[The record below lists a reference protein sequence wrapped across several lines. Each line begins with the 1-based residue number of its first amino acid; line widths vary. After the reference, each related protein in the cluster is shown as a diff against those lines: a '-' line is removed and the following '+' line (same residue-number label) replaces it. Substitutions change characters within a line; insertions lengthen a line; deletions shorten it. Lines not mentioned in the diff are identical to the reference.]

1 MLRFVHLSDTHISP
15 DEQYRHPIISLNPLK
30 ATHALIKQLQ
40 QLPFVPDFYLHTGDI
55 AYDPDPEVYP
65 MIRDLFS
72 QLPAPMYY
80 VAGNHD
86 DRTAVQTELMLK
98 DDLIPYPFYEIE
110 LNGVQ
115 MVFVDSNSPASVYH
129 GRVSEEQLDW
139 LDTLCSAN
147 DDRPMMIAVHH
158 NVLPCGVPWLDE
170 KMNIENGEEFH
181 EIVRQARDR
190 LRGVFHGHIHQN
202 VDMLRDGVLYSACTS
217 PWGRF
222 QAYPDA
228 TSTSILDDSE
238 SLPGFSVVSITD
250 NHTYIR
256 RHTYPLEF

>member
-1 MLRFVHLSDTHISP
+1 
-15 DEQYRHPIISLNPLK
+15 
-30 ATHALIKQLQ
+30 
-40 QLPFVPDFYLHTGDI
+40 
-55 AYDPDPEVYP
+55 
-65 MIRDLFS
+65 
-72 QLPAPMYY
+72 
-80 VAGNHD
+80 
-86 DRTAVQTELMLK
+86 
-98 DDLIPYPFYEIE
+98 
-110 LNGVQ
+110 
-115 MVFVDSNSPASVYH
+115 VYH